1 MSRRLSRSVQ
11 QSILAASARG
21 DAEGILSSL
30 QPEISPINVATAA
43 HRLAKLRPTG
53 SLRERCRV
61 QLRLPI
67 QANLREL
74 EPQGTANILW
84 ALAVLHG
91 DLPLG
96 RAAEQLT
103 EFSGRHLSNVAW
115 ALAKALCREG
125 PLVLQLSGQ
134 VAAKAMEL
142 SPQSLANLLWSFAY
156 LVMWENLDE
165 LAESVAG
172 TASALSP
179 RDLSNTLWALSNG
192 PKIMDCKELLT
203 KLACATRGQASSLH
217 PNDLTSIA
225 WSFVD
230 ATPVQMRWLRRGCSG
245 VSANGKR
252 FSYEPVD

>member
-1 MSRRLSRSVQ
+1 MSRRLSRSIQ

-21 DAEGILSSL
+21 DAEGILSLL

-53 SLRERCRV
+53 SLRERCRA
-61 QLRLPI
+61 QLRLPV

-74 EPQGTANILW
+74 EPQGTANIVW

-96 RAAEQLT
+96 RAAEQLS

-115 ALAKALCREG
+115 ALAKVLCRER
-125 PLVLQLSGQ
+125 PLVLELSGQ

-156 LVMWENLDE
+156 LAMWENLDS

-172 TASALSP
+172 SASALNP

-192 PKIMDCKELLT
+192 PEIDCKELLT
-203 KLACATRGQASSLH
+203 KLACATKDQASSLH

-225 WSFVD
+225 WAFVET
-230 ATPVQMRWLRRGCSG
+230 TPTQMRWLHPGCSG
-245 VSANGKR
+245 VRNSKH
-252 FSYEPVD
+252 FSYESVD